1 MRMAKKR
8 AVAYVRVSSG
18 SDAQLHSF
26 DFQAEYWTT
35 TLEEE
40 PDVELVGIY
49 ADKGISG
56 RNAEKRPQFQ
66 MMMRA
71 WKYASNAG

>member
-1 MRMAKKR
+1 MGSSNPPPRREEKSMAKKR

-35 TLEEE
+35 TIAEE

-49 ADKGISG
+49 AD
-56 RNAEKRPQFQ
+56 
-66 MMMRA
+66 
-71 WKYASNAG
+71 

>member
-1 MRMAKKR
+1 MAKKR

-35 TLEEE
+35 TLAEE

-49 ADKGISG
+49 ADKSFHDLT
-56 RNAEKRPQFQ
+56 EK
-66 MMMRA
+66 MGEKA
-71 WKYASNAG
+71 